1 MSRSVVFGS
10 MDEKRCL
17 RKETLRTRRE
27 NESRIAGGPE
37 RPKCAISEAGGGGG
51 ASGVRVWG

>member
-37 RPKCAISEAGGGGG
+37 RPKCDISETGGGGGG
-51 ASGVRVWG
+51 ASGG